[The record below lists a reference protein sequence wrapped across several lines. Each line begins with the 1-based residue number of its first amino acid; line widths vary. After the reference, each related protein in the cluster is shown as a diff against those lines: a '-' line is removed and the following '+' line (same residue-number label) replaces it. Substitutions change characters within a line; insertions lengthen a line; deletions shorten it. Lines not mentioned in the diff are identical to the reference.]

1 MVAGVSRE
9 PRPCDLCCALH
20 DGIDWR
26 KSARGRREGV
36 GFCAPIPI
44 YFSFPRPLTP
54 PPKKRASIPSI
65 PQKGIDESGGFR
77 FFSVKFQMVELFSGI
92 DGIDGTE
99 FRKVSILHEGCGSE
113 VGLSRRFDFSIPSI
127 P

>member
-1 MVAGVSRE
+1 VTFVAPYMTGSTGGNLRAGAVR
-9 PRPCDLCCALH
+9 AW
-20 DGIDWR
+20 GF
-26 KSARGRREGV
+26 ARLFRSISL
-36 GFCAPIPI
+36 FPAP
-44 YFSFPRPLTP
+44 LP